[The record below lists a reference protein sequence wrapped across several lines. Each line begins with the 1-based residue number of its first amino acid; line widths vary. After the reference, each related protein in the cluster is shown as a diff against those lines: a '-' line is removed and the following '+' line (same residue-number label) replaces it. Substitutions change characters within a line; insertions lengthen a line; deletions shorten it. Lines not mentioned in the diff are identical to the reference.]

1 MTDSGVLIAVAYA
14 CFSLA
19 GIAIA
24 LFVAVNARRRRAR
37 AAAAAAPGTETL
49 ERHEKTWMWIV
60 LGILGALLIA
70 TIWSTPYGES
80 AGAGGQRM
88 DVTARQFAWELK
100 PNRVRAGVP
109 VEFRLRAVDVN
120 HAFGVY
126 NPEGKLVFQVQVQ
139 PGFEQRA
146 VETFEEPGT
155 YEILCLEYC
164 GVLHH
169 GMVGSFTVTR

>member
-1 MTDSGVLIAVAYA
+1 MTDSGILIAVAYGL
-14 CFSLA
+14 FSLA

-24 LFVAVNARRRRAR
+24 LFVAANSRRAR
-37 AAAAAAPGTETL
+37 AASADGGTESL

-60 LGILGALLIA
+60 LGILGALLLA
-70 TIWSTPYGES
+70 SIWFTPYGES

-88 DVTARQFAWELK
+88 DVVARQFAWTLE

-109 VEFRLRAVDVN
+109 VEFRLRSVDVN

-126 NPEGKLVFQVQVQ
+126 DPDGKLVFQVQVM
-139 PGFEQRA
+139 PDREQRA
-146 VETFEEPGT
+146 VETFETPGT

>member
-1 MTDSGVLIAVAYA
+1 MTDSGILIAVAYA
-14 CFSLA
+14 AFSLA
-19 GIAIA
+19 GIGIA
-24 LFVAVNARRRRAR
+24 LFVAANARRRRA
-37 AAAAAAPGTETL
+37 ATDAGADTESL

-60 LGILGALLIA
+60 LGILGALLLA
-70 TIWSTPYGES
+70 SIWFTPYGES

-88 DVTARQFAWELK
+88 DVVARQFAWELE
-100 PNRVRAGVP
+100 PNRARAGVP

-126 NPEGKLVFQVQVQ
+126 DPDGKLVFQVQVQ

-146 VETFEEPGT
+146 VETFEQPGT

>member
-1 MTDSGVLIAVAYA
+1 MTDSGILIAVAYA
-14 CFSLA
+14 LFSLA
-19 GIAIA
+19 GILIA
-24 LFVAVNARRRRAR
+24 LFVAANARRAR
-37 AAAAAAPGTETL
+37 TAADTSGTETL
-49 ERHEKTWMWIV
+49 ERHERTWMWIV

-80 AGAGGQRM
+80 AGAEGQRM
-88 DVTARQFAWELK
+88 NVVARQFAWELR

-109 VEFRLRAVDVN
+109 VEFRLRSADVN

-126 NPEGKLVFQVQVQ
+126 DPDGKLVFQVQVQ

-146 VETFEEPGT
+146 VETFETPGT

>member
-1 MTDSGVLIAVAYA
+1 MTGNGVLIAVAYGL
-14 CFSLA
+14 FSLA

-24 LFVAVNARRRRAR
+24 LFVAANARRTR
-37 AAAAAAPGTETL
+37 AAGPEPGTEAL

-60 LGILGALLIA
+60 LGILGALLLA
-70 TIWSTPYGES
+70 SIWFTPYGES
-80 AGAGGQRM
+80 AGGDGQRM
-88 DVTARQFAWELK
+88 DVVARQFAWELE

-109 VEFRLRAVDVN
+109 VEFRLRSVDVN
-120 HAFGVY
+120 HSFGVY
-126 NPEGKLVFQVQVQ
+126 DPDGKLVFQVQVQ